1 MERVSVVFIYIEHMN
16 KKIFYFLVV
25 CGCLVIGFA
34 SAKLAESLKPKPVNI
49 FERTVSENKNLRFT
63 KTPDSINAIFPLT
76 VEGEL
81 FFADEPVPLND
92 IEVKERFD
100 RELQVN
106 AFWQSNT
113 LLGMKLANRYF
124 DEIEK
129 ILIEEGVPSDF
140 KYLPLIESGFR
151 DVVSPAGAAGF
162 WQFMP
167 PTAKRYGLE
176 ITEDIDERYNI
187 EKSTRAACAY
197 LKEAKNTLGS
207 WTLAAASYN
216 MGMAG
221 IATRLQNQRT
231 KNFYDLYLNH
241 ETSRY
246 VFRML
251 AMKIIYSNP
260 HKAGYIIKVDDLYQP
275 YNFKRILVDTTISD
289 LAVFGEQTGV
299 KYKYIRTLNPW
310 IRSAK
315 LPVKAGKAY
324 ELRILE

>member
-1 MERVSVVFIYIEHMN
+1 MNRKFIYAFI
-16 KKIFYFLVV
+16 IF
-25 CGCLVIGFA
+25 GCLAIGFA
-34 SAKLAESLKPKPVNI
+34 SAKLVESLKPKQVNI
-49 FERTVSENKNLRFT
+49 FERTALENKNIRFV
-63 KTPDSINAIFPLT
+63 KTPDSVNAIFPLT
-76 VEGEL
+76 IEGDL

-92 IEVKERFD
+92 TEVKERLD

-113 LLGMKLANRYF
+113 LLSMKLANRYF

-129 ILIEEGVPSDF
+129 ILIEEGVPTDF

-176 ITEDIDERYNI
+176 ITDDIDERYNI
-187 EKSTRAACAY
+187 EKATRAACAY
-197 LKEAKNTLGS
+197 LKEAKASLGS

-221 IATRLQNQRT
+221 ISTRLQNQRT
-231 KNFYDLYLNH
+231 TNFYDLYLNH

-260 HKAGYIIKVDDLYQP
+260 HKTGYMVKSEDLYQP
-275 YNFKRILVDTTISD
+275 YQYKKITVDTAITD
-289 LAVFGEQTGV
+289 LATFGEQIGV
-299 KYKYIRTLNPW
+299 KYKYIRILNPW

-315 LPVKAGKAY
+315 LPINTGKTY